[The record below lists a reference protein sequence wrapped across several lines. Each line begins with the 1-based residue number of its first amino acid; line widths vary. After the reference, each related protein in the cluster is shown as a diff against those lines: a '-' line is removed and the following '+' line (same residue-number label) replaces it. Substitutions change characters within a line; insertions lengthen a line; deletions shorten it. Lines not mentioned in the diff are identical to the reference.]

1 MVVLDATVVTIALPS
16 AQLDL
21 HISDADRQW
30 VVTAYT
36 LAFGGLLLLGGRIA
50 DYVGRKRI
58 FLIGLLGFAAAS
70 AVGGA
75 APNAATLFGSRAA
88 QGLFA
93 AILAPAALS
102 LITVTF
108 VEARERARAFAVY
121 GAISAGGSAIGLIVG
136 GTLTEYTSWRWCLL
150 INVPIAIVAFAGGA
164 VLVAESTSDG
174 ARSYDVPGAV
184 LGSLGL
190 AALVYGC
197 TEAAKPGVG
206 WLSGQAIGYLA
217 GAVLLLAAFVLVE
230 RRSASPMLPMRLLL
244 DRNRGGSYLAS
255 LLIFAGMFAMFL
267 FLSYYLQYNRGYSAL
282 ETGLAV
288 LPFSGAGI
296 LTSAFVPSLLA
307 RVGPKPLMLAGLAL
321 GSIGLATLTTISQ
334 TSSWAATVLTGQLLM
349 SVGLA
354 LVFVPL
360 NSLALA
366 GVREADSGEASA
378 VLNSTQQIGA
388 TLGTAALNTFYAGA
402 VTSYLVA
409 HHLPPSA
416 FNPLAA
422 IHGYHVAFWIG
433 AGLIAAAF
441 MVVLGLVNQS
451 KQSP

>member
-1 MVVLDATVVTIALPS
+1 
-16 AQLDL
+16 
-21 HISDADRQW
+21 
-30 VVTAYT
+30 
-36 LAFGGLLLLGGRIA
+36 
-50 DYVGRKRI
+50 
-58 FLIGLLGFAAAS
+58 
-70 AVGGA
+70 
-75 APNAATLFGSRAA
+75 
-88 QGLFA
+88 
-93 AILAPAALS
+93 
-102 LITVTF
+102 
-108 VEARERARAFAVY
+108 
-121 GAISAGGSAIGLIVG
+121 
-136 GTLTEYTSWRWCLL
+136 
-150 INVPIAIVAFAGGA
+150 
-164 VLVAESTSDG
+164 
-174 ARSYDVPGAV
+174 
-184 LGSLGL
+184 
-190 AALVYGC
+190 
-197 TEAAKPGVG
+197 
-206 WLSGQAIGYLA
+206 
-217 GAVLLLAAFVLVE
+217 
-230 RRSASPMLPMRLLL
+230 MLPMRLVL

-296 LTSAFVPSLLA
+296 LTSAVVPSLLL
-307 RVGPKPLMLAGLAL
+307 RLGPKPLMLAGLAL

-334 TSSWAATVLTGQLLM
+334 TSSWAATVLPGQLLM

-402 VTSYLVA
+402 VTSYVVA
-409 HHLPPSA
+409 HHLSPSV

-422 IHGYHVAFWIG
+422 IHGYRVAFWIG

-441 MVVLGLVNQS
+441 LVVLGLVNQHR
-451 KQSP
+451 QSP